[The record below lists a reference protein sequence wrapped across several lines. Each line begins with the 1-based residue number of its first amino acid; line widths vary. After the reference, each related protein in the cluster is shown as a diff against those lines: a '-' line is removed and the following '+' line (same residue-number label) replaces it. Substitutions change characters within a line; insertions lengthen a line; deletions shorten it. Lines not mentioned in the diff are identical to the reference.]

1 MKDLRKNLKKVNKKN
16 DIGYNII
23 EEGIITVT
31 SKFLKGLK
39 NRYYLVD
46 KELVVGDRIIFGYTY
61 GYSKMNGIPPQKFDE
76 KCLNLIF
83 NSYVLK
89 NGVIYQLYNK

>member
-1 MKDLRKNLKKVNKKN
+1 MKRLNKKVDIKYEIDPRIIN
-16 DIGYNII
+16 D
-23 EEGIITVT
+23 GIVTVT

-61 GYSKMNGIPPQKFDE
+61 GYSKMNGIPPQRFDG
-76 KCLNLIF
+76 KHLNLIF

-89 NGVIYQLYNK
+89 HGVIYQLYSK